1 MQTTNRKLGRAVSG
15 GALLAGSAFIA
26 ALSFVAPSEALA
38 ACGGGTVAST
48 GAKPPSTATGTHS
61 GSTPSAGS
69 TGTSSCGANTTS
81 GALTSGTLTPSLAG
95 VYTGA
100 ITGNGG
106 KRNGSTTSSHT
117 ASTAN
122 TRAPEASPTRQT
134 SRTRC
139 IPQAAVRRMAT
150 SSTPE
155 STRKAP
161 ARLPLNGRLM

>member
-1 MQTTNRKLGRAVSG
+1 MQTINRKQRRALSG

-26 ALSFVAPSEALA
+26 APFVAPSEAFA
-38 ACGGGTVAST
+38 ACGGGTVTST
-48 GAKPPSTATGTHS
+48 GAKPPSTATGAHS

-122 TRAPEASPTRQT
+122 R
-134 SRTRC
+134 
-139 IPQAAVRRMAT
+139 
-150 SSTPE
+150 SSTGGVAHTTNLTNTAHTASGGSAHGHFFHAGKHP
-155 STRKAP
+155 
-161 ARLPLNGRLM
+161 

>member
-1 MQTTNRKLGRAVSG
+1 MQTTNRKQGRAVSG

-26 ALSFVAPSEALA
+26 ALSFVAPSEAFA

-48 GAKPPSTATGTHS
+48 GVKPPSTATGTHS

-69 TGTSSCGANTTS
+69 TGTSSCGVNASPT
-81 GALTSGTLTPSLAG
+81 ALTGGTLTPSLAG

-106 KRNGSTTSSHT
+106 KRNGSTTPTHT

-122 TRAPEASPTRQT
+122 TPRTGSVTHTTNLTNTVHTASGGSAHGHFFHAGKHP
-134 SRTRC
+134 
-139 IPQAAVRRMAT
+139 
-150 SSTPE
+150 
-155 STRKAP
+155 
-161 ARLPLNGRLM
+161 

>member
-117 ASTAN
+117 ASRAN
-122 TRAPEASPTRQT
+122 
-134 SRTRC
+134 
-139 IPQAAVRRMAT
+139 I
-150 SSTPE
+150 SSTGGVAHTTNLTNTVHTASGGSAHGHFFHAGKHP
-155 STRKAP
+155 
-161 ARLPLNGRLM
+161 